1 METRTKDDQTEGDPD
16 FVSSV
21 SLRHLSKEL
30 KYNYYDCYTQHEGGM
45 ESMDGHAKVIIK
57 YLADQILPGKIIEA
71 GSRAEGT
78 MTPSHDGF
86 GYTLQADSD
95 FMYEIDTTGFN
106 TTLTLE
112 DTEHPGFVNFCIDSK
127 EHLPYIFLNSVLE
140 NEITKCMR
148 ISPSKLKLHLSLA
161 FEILIDMMKNNL
173 ENIDHDI
180 FEGFQ
185 TRTEII
191 GPAVRLKCFPQ
202 EEIFEPE
209 CTFMLGKEDELEDT
223 ELPKSLKVREIDVA
237 LAIRF
242 NDWPKQASGCLTR
255 QRKWPNKSLL
265 KISADEGFHV
275 VPKSSTKDITN
286 YEWRLS
292 FARVDCILLKSIANT
307 SQCKHCYRIFKCFVK
322 YHLSHPKLVSTYHCK
337 TIFLWTLERFPP
349 DTWTEDNLGHR
360 FLGLL
365 DGLLHAL
372 VMRQLPQ
379 YYIPSDNL
387 LNKFKDKTDFVDT
400 VCQKL
405 SDMRRNPFSYIYRLG
420 TNAWDDEMQ
429 GFAIEE
435 MIRWNEKPEKD
446 RYPMS
451 EEDIFYERNQD
462 TENKK

>member
-1 METRTKDDQTEGDPD
+1 MALLLKCLINNVRDKTSDHHSKQDEHDDQTADD
-16 FVSSV
+16 LDLVSSV
-21 SLRHLSKEL
+21 SLRHLSREL

-45 ESMDGHAKVIIK
+45 ELMDGHAKVIIK
-57 YLADQILPGKIIEA
+57 YLADQILPGRIIEA
-71 GSRAEGT
+71 GSREEGT
-78 MTPSHDGF
+78 MTPSHDGL

-95 FMYEIDTTGFN
+95 FMYEVDTTGFN
-106 TTLTLE
+106 TTFTLE
-112 DTEHPGFVNFCIDSK
+112 DTEHPGFV
-127 EHLPYIFLNSVLE
+127 HLPYIFLNSVLE
-140 NEITKCMR
+140 NEITKC
-148 ISPSKLKLHLSLA
+148 
-161 FEILIDMMKNNL
+161 FE
-173 ENIDHDI
+173 
-180 FEGFQ
+180 

-209 CTFMLGKEDELEDT
+209 CILMLGEEDELEDT
-223 ELPKSLKVREIDVA
+223 DLPQSLKIREIDVA

-242 NDWPKQASGCLTR
+242 NKWPKQASGWLTR
-255 QRKWPNKSLL
+255 ERKWPNKSLL
-265 KISADEGFHV
+265 KTSVDEGVHV
-275 VPKSSTKDITN
+275 VAKSSTEDITN
-286 YEWRLS
+286 YEWRMS
-292 FARVDCILLKSIANT
+292 FARVDCILLKSIPNT

-365 DGLLHAL
+365 DSLLHAL

-387 LNKFKDKTDFVDT
+387 LNTFKDKTDFVDT

-405 SDMRRNPFSYIYRLG
+405 SDIRRNPFSYIYRLG

-429 GFAIEE
+429 GFTIEE
-435 MIRWNEKPEKD
+435 MIHWNEKPEKD
-446 RYPMS
+446 RYPTA
-451 EEDIFYERNQD
+451 EQDIFYERNQY
-462 TENKK
+462 TEK

>member
-1 METRTKDDQTEGDPD
+1 METRIIDDQTKGDSD

-21 SLRHLSKEL
+21 NLRHLSKEL
-30 KYNYYDCYTQHEGGM
+30 KYNYYDCYTQHEGGF
-45 ESMDGHAKVIIK
+45 ELMDGHAKVLIR
-57 YLADQILPGKIIEA
+57 YMADKILPGKIIEA

-95 FMYEIDTTGFN
+95 FMYEIDTTGFH
-106 TTLTLE
+106 TTMTLE
-112 DTEHPGFVNFCIDSK
+112 DTEHPGFVNLCIDSK
-127 EHLPYIFLNSVLE
+127 EHLPYIFLNSVQE
-140 NEITKCMR
+140 NEVTKCMR

-161 FEILIDMMKNNL
+161 FEILIAMMKNQQD
-173 ENIDHDI
+173 NIDHDI
-180 FEGFQ
+180 FEGFK
-185 TRTEII
+185 TRTEVI

-209 CTFMLGKEDELEDT
+209 CTFLLGEEDELEDMD
-223 ELPKSLKVREIDVA
+223 LPKSLKVREIDVA
-237 LAIRF
+237 LTIRF
-242 NDWPKQASGCLTR
+242 NDWPKQASGWLTR
-255 QRKWPNKSLL
+255 ERKWPNKSLL
-265 KISADEGFHV
+265 KISVDEGFHV
-275 VPKSSTKDITN
+275 VPKSTTKDITN
-286 YEWRLS
+286 FEWRLS

-365 DGLLHAL
+365 DGLFHAL

-387 LNKFKDKTDFVDT
+387 LKKCNDKTDFVDT

-405 SDMRRNPFSYIYRLG
+405 SDMRRHPFSYIYRLG

-429 GFAIEE
+429 GFTIEE
-435 MIRWNEKPEKD
+435 MIHWNEKPEKD
-446 RYPMS
+446 RYPTS
-451 EEDIFYERNQD
+451 EEDIFYERNKV
-462 TENKK
+462 TENE